1 MAQEHHAPEQIE
13 PKRPGDYLEV
23 MSKAILQAGM
33 SWKVVENKWAGT
45 REVFHDFDALAVAS
59 MPETEIAAVATDRR
73 IIRNRKKVEAIIDN
87 ARRIVELDEEHKG
100 FRNYLRSHG
109 GFEATVKDLRK
120 NFRFMGEM
128 GCYYFLYVV
137 GETVPDYEDW
147 CRSRGREPMA
157 ASPARLS

>member
-33 SWKVVENKWAGT
+33 SWKVVEGKWAGT

-59 MPETEIAAVATDRR
+59 MPETEIAAAATDTR

-137 GETVPDYEDW
+137 GETVPEYEDW

-157 ASPARLS
+157 ASPAGLS

>member
-1 MAQEHHAPEQIE
+1 MAQEQHALEQIA
-13 PKRPGDYLEV
+13 PKTTGDYLEV
-23 MSKAILQAGM
+23 MSKAIFQAGM
-33 SWKVVENKWAGT
+33 SWRVVEAKWEGT
-45 REVFHDFDALAVAS
+45 REVFHGFDALAVAS
-59 MPETEIAAVATDRR
+59 MPEPEIAEAAQDRR
-73 IIRNRKKVEAIIDN
+73 IIRNRKKVEAIVDN
-87 ARRIVELDEEHKG
+87 ARRMVELNEEHKG

-128 GCYYFLYVV
+128 GSFYFLYVV
-137 GETVPDYEDW
+137 GETVPEYKDW